1 MVGETIFAKVL
12 IWTVVPRDQT
22 TFRFNSRTKF
32 FGLVSVY
39 IVRERERKGRMNEL
53 QSVFY

>member
-1 MVGETIFAKVL
+1 MGETIVAKVL